1 MKQHNIRAILE
12 KHSIIPVVTFHEV
25 SEVVP
30 QLEKLESQG
39 VSCIEITLRT
49 PISFDA
55 IAEAK
60 RAFGQRMDIGVGT
73 LVTNEQIEKA
83 AELGVDFMVSPG
95 ISKALAPTF
104 ESCGIPFIPGVA
116 TPSEIITGL
125 ELGWDTFK
133 FFPAHLF
140 GGLDALKTYGQ
151 VFPQVKFCPTGG
163 IKAETYEHYL
173 KLHNVISVG
182 GSWLQ

>member
-12 KHSIIPVVTFHEV
+12 KHPIIPVVTFHEV

-30 QLEKLESQG
+30 QMEKLEAQG

-60 RAFGQRMDIGVGT
+60 RTFGQRMDIGVGT

-83 AELGVDFMVSPG
+83 ADLGVDFMVSPG

>member
-1 MKQHNIRAILE
+1 MKQNNIRAILE
-12 KHSIIPVVTFHEV
+12 KHPIIPVVTFHEL
-25 SEVVP
+25 SEVIP

-60 RAFGQRMDIGVGT
+60 RAFGNRIDIGVGT

-83 AELGVDFMVSPG
+83 AELAVDFMVSPG
-95 ISKALAPTF
+95 ISKTLAPTF
-104 ESCGIPFIPGVA
+104 EGCGIPFIPGVA

-151 VFPQVKFCPTGG
+151 VFPKVKFCPTGG

-173 KLHNVISVG
+173 KLNNVISVG

>member
-1 MKQHNIRAILE
+1 
-12 KHSIIPVVTFHEV
+12 
-25 SEVVP
+25 VVP

-55 IAEAK
+55 IAEAN
-60 RAFGQRMDIGVGT
+60 RTFGQRMDIGVGT

-83 AELGVDFMVSPG
+83 AELAVDFMVSPG

-104 ESCGIPFIPGVA
+104 QSCGIPFIPGVA

-173 KLHNVISVG
+173 KLSNVISVG

>member
-1 MKQHNIRAILE
+1 MKQNNIRAILE
-12 KHSIIPVVTFHEV
+12 KHPIIPVVTFNEL
-25 SEVVP
+25 SEVIP

-60 RAFGQRMDIGVGT
+60 RAFGNRIDIGVGT

-83 AELGVDFMVSPG
+83 AKLAVDFMVSPG
-95 ISKALAPTF
+95 ISKSLAPTF

-151 VFPQVKFCPTGG
+151 VFPNVKFCPTGG

-173 KLHNVISVG
+173 KLNNVISVG

>member
-1 MKQHNIRAILE
+1 MKQNNIRAILK
-12 KHSIIPVVTFHEV
+12 KHPIIPVVTFNEL
-25 SEVVP
+25 SEVIP

-60 RAFGQRMDIGVGT
+60 RAFGNRIDIGVGT

-83 AELGVDFMVSPG
+83 AKLAVDFMVSPG
-95 ISKALAPTF
+95 ISKSLAPTF

-151 VFPQVKFCPTGG
+151 VFPNVKFCPTGG

-173 KLHNVISVG
+173 KLNNVISVG

>member
-12 KHSIIPVVTFHEV
+12 KHPIIPVVTFHV
-25 SEVVP
+25 LSEVVP
-30 QLEKLESQG
+30 QLEKLE
-39 VSCIEITLRT
+39 SCIEITLRT

-140 GGLDALKTYGQ
+140 SGLDALKTYGQ

>member
-1 MKQHNIRAILE
+1 MKQYNIRAILE
-12 KHSIIPVVTFHEV
+12 KHPIIPVVTFHELF
-25 SEVVP
+25 EVVP

-60 RAFGQRMDIGVGT
+60 RTFGQRMDIGVGT

-83 AELGVDFMVSPG
+83 ADLGVDFMVSPG
-95 ISKALAPTF
+95 ISKTLAPTF

-116 TPSEIITGL
+116 TPSEIIAGL

-163 IKAETYEHYL
+163 IKAETYEQYL
-173 KLHNVISVG
+173 SLS
-182 GSWLQ
+182 Q

>member
-1 MKQHNIRAILE
+1 MKQNNIREILA
-12 KHSIIPVVTFHEV
+12 KHPIIPVVTFNDL
-25 SEVVP
+25 SEVQP
-30 QLEKLESQG
+30 QLEKLLSHG

-60 RAFGQRMDIGVGT
+60 RTFGQTMDIGVGT
-73 LVTNEQIEKA
+73 LVTKDQIERA
-83 AELGVDFMVSPG
+83 AELDVAFMVSPG
-95 ISKALAPTF
+95 ISMELSSSF
-104 ESCGIPFIPGVA
+104 ENSGIPFIPGVA
-116 TPSEIITGL
+116 TPSEIISGL
-125 ELGWDTFK
+125 QLGWDTFK

-163 IKAETYEHYL
+163 IKAETYNEYL
-173 KLHNVISVG
+173 KLPNVISVG

>member
-12 KHSIIPVVTFHEV
+12 KHPIIPVVTFHEL
-25 SEVVP
+25 SEVFP

>member
-12 KHSIIPVVTFHEV
+12 KHPIIPVVTFHEV

-30 QLEKLESQG
+30 QMEKLEAQG

-60 RAFGQRMDIGVGT
+60 RTFGQRMDIGVGT
-73 LVTNEQIEKA
+73 LVTNQQIEKA

-95 ISKALAPTF
+95 ISKALSPTF

-116 TPSEIITGL
+116 TPSEIINGL

>member
-1 MKQHNIRAILE
+1 MKQNNIRAILE
-12 KHSIIPVVTFHEV
+12 KHPIIPVVTFNEL

-60 RAFGQRMDIGVGT
+60 RAFGKRIDIGVGT

-83 AELGVDFMVSPG
+83 AELNVDFMVSPG
-95 ISKALAPTF
+95 ISKSLAPTF

-173 KLHNVISVG
+173 KLSNVISVG

>member
-1 MKQHNIRAILE
+1 
-12 KHSIIPVVTFHEV
+12 
-25 SEVVP
+25 
-30 QLEKLESQG
+30 
-39 VSCIEITLRT
+39 
-49 PISFDA
+49 
-55 IAEAK
+55 
-60 RAFGQRMDIGVGT
+60 MDIGVGT

-163 IKAETYEHYL
+163 IKADTYEQYL
-173 KLHNVISVG
+173 SLSNVISVG

>member
-12 KHSIIPVVTFHEV
+12 KHPIIPVVTFNEV

-60 RAFGQRMDIGVGT
+60 RTFGQRMDIGVGT
-73 LVTNEQIEKA
+73 LVSNEQIEKA

-95 ISKALAPTF
+95 INKDLAPTF
-104 ESCGIPFIPGVA
+104 ETCGIPFIPGVA
-116 TPSEIITGL
+116 TPSEIIAGL

-163 IKAETYEHYL
+163 IKAETYEQYL
-173 KLHNVISVG
+173 SLSNVISVG